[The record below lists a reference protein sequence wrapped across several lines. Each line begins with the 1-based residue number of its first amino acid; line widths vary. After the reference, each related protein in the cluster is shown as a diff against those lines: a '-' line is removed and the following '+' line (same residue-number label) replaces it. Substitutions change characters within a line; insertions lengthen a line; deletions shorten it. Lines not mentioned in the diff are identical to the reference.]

1 MQTLASRRLSK
12 LIMTTVI
19 SKFKTIPNR
28 LEKVSGKVDI
38 PIVDNYQDHVFRA
51 LIF

>member
-12 LIMTTVI
+12 LTMTTVI